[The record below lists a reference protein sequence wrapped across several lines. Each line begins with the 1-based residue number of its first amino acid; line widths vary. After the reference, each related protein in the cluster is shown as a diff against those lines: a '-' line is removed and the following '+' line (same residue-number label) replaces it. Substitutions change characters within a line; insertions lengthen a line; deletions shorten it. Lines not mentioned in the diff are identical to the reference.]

1 MLGAHIGAMSGN
13 QLAMAK
19 LARNTIGQKRRG
31 PFVAPQIAL
40 PVGIAVAS
48 FLIDLKTPD
57 DIADGFFYL
66 LAVLSCVW
74 VPYTTSAL
82 YTAFGLM
89 LPMLLGSLGST
100 SSSPPWTGIT
110 NRVLGVTVMWLVALV
125 VWRNARL
132 IRDRESTLARLAQL
146 HGATE
151 RAAHTERIELS
162 RWLHDGLAQQLVAV
176 GWSLDRIAR
185 DASDVRK
192 VRAEALELR
201 AVIDGALQTVHRK
214 AVELRKF
221 DDEQD
226 GLPRL
231 VERHVADFSGH
242 TGLPVEL
249 SGAKHL
255 EKVPVTYT
263 IVCLKVLQEALT
275 NVAKHASA
283 NRILVEIR
291 EESRAIHITITD
303 DGRGFDTGAPRP
315 PDRLGLLGLHERLT
329 AIGGSLTVSNV
340 TPHGVRIDAL
350 IPIG

>member
-1 MLGAHIGAMSGN
+1 MSRN

-19 LARNTIGQKRRG
+19 LARNSIGQKRCG

-40 PVGIAVAS
+40 PVGIAITS

-82 YTAFGLM
+82 YTAFGLI

-110 NRVLGVTVMWLVALV
+110 NRVLGVIVMWLVALV

-132 IRDRESTLARLAQL
+132 IRDRVSTLARLAQL
-146 HGATE
+146 H
-151 RAAHTERIELS
+151 
-162 RWLHDGLAQQLVAV
+162 
-176 GWSLDRIAR
+176 
-185 DASDVRK
+185 
-192 VRAEALELR
+192 
-201 AVIDGALQTVHRK
+201 
-214 AVELRKF
+214 
-221 DDEQD
+221 
-226 GLPRL
+226 
-231 VERHVADFSGH
+231 
-242 TGLPVEL
+242 
-249 SGAKHL
+249 
-255 EKVPVTYT
+255 
-263 IVCLKVLQEALT
+263 
-275 NVAKHASA
+275 
-283 NRILVEIR
+283 
-291 EESRAIHITITD
+291 
-303 DGRGFDTGAPRP
+303 DGRGFDTDAPRP